1 MTNFVQNIDAAE
13 ELCDELIA
21 AGFTPF
27 VSTQTDT
34 FSALHEAL
42 DERAGVLIVPRDD
55 NAIAIAAG
63 VALAGG
69 CPAVL
74 LSDAGISGCADA
86 IASLVTPHQTPLLLV
101 IALGDDL
108 PGSAAG
114 PGPAPR
120 RLAELLMAE
129 LGVRTVVVDE
139 GARPSTAVRLARE
152 IVREDLRPAA
162 LLVPLDAF
170 GWPA

>member
-27 VSTQTDT
+27 VSTQSDT
-34 FSALHEAL
+34 LSALHEAL
-42 DERAGVLIVPRDD
+42 EERVGVLIVPRDD
-55 NAIAIAAG
+55 NAIGIAAG
-63 VALAGG
+63 VSLAGG

-74 LSDAGISGCADA
+74 LSDGGITGSADA

-101 IALGDDL
+101 VSLGGDL
-108 PGSAAG
+108 PSGAD
-114 PGPAPR
+114 PR
-120 RLAELLMAE
+120 RLAELVMAE
-129 LGVRTVVVDE
+129 LGVQTVVVDP
-139 GARPSTAVRLARE
+139 GATPATSVRLVRE
-152 IVREDLRPAA
+152 IVREHLRPAA

>member
-21 AGFTPF
+21 AGFAPF
-27 VSTQTDT
+27 VSTRSDT

-42 DERAGVLIVPRDD
+42 DERVGVLIVPRDD
-55 NAIAIAAG
+55 NAIGIAAG
-63 VALAGG
+63 VSLAGG

-74 LSDAGISGCADA
+74 LSDAGISGSADA
-86 IASLVTPHQTPLLLV
+86 IASLVAPHQTPLLLV
-101 IALGDDL
+101 ISLGGDL
-108 PGSAAG
+108 PGGGAG
-114 PGPAPR
+114 GPDPR

-129 LGVRTVVVDE
+129 LGVQTVVVDA
-139 GARPSTAVRLARE
+139 GARPATSVRLVRE
-152 IVREDLRPAA
+152 IVREHLRPAA

>member
-27 VSTQTDT
+27 VSTRSDT

-42 DERAGVLIVPRDD
+42 DERVGVLIVPRDD
-55 NAIAIAAG
+55 NAIGIAAG
-63 VALAGG
+63 VSLAGG

-74 LSDAGISGCADA
+74 LSDAGISGSADA

-101 IALGDDL
+101 ISLGGDL
-108 PGSAAG
+108 PSGAD
-114 PGPAPR
+114 PR
-120 RLAELLMAE
+120 RLAELVMAE
-129 LGVRTVVVDE
+129 LGVQTVVVDA
-139 GARPSTAVRLARE
+139 GARPATSVRLVRE
-152 IVREDLRPAA
+152 IVREHLRPAA

>member
-13 ELCDELIA
+13 ALCDELIA

-101 IALGDDL
+101 IALGGER
-108 PGSAAG
+108 PGNAAG
-114 PGPAPR
+114 PDPM

-129 LGVRTVVVDE
+129 LGVRTVVVDA

>member
-27 VSTQTDT
+27 VSTRSDT

-42 DERAGVLIVPRDD
+42 DERVGVLIVPRDD
-55 NAIAIAAG
+55 NAIGIAAG
-63 VALAGG
+63 VSLAGG

-74 LSDAGISGCADA
+74 LSDTGISGSADA

-101 IALGDDL
+101 ISLGGDL
-108 PGSAAG
+108 PSGSD
-114 PGPAPR
+114 PR
-120 RLAELLMAE
+120 RLAELVMAE
-129 LGVRTVVVDE
+129 LGVQTVVVDA
-139 GARPSTAVRLARE
+139 GARPATSVRLVRE
-152 IVREDLRPAA
+152 IVREHLRPAA

>member
-1 MTNFVQNIDAAE
+1 MTNFVQNVDAAE

-21 AGFTPF
+21 AGFAPF
-27 VSTQTDT
+27 VSTQSDT

-42 DERAGVLIVPRDD
+42 DERVGVLIVPRDD
-55 NAIAIAAG
+55 NAIGIAAG
-63 VALAGG
+63 VSLAGG

-74 LSDAGISGCADA
+74 LSEAGISGSADA
-86 IASLVTPHQTPLLLV
+86 IAALVAPHQTPLLLV
-101 IALGDDL
+101 ISLGGDL
-108 PGSAAG
+108 PGGAD
-114 PGPAPR
+114 PR

-129 LGVRTVVVDE
+129 LGVRTVVVDA
-139 GARPSTAVRLARE
+139 GARPATTVRLVRE
-152 IVREDLRPAA
+152 IVREHLRPAA